1 MIHKHHV
8 TAVIL
13 LLLTLFIL
21 AACSNSPSEEFAP
34 AVVEVTRVI
43 TEEIMVEGEAVEVE
57 VTRVVVEEVIVD
69 EAAGEAMQAT
79 PAATAPINQPD
90 SPPAPQK
97 RLIIKDGNMVVVVQD
112 TETAVDQTTRLVVDL
127 GGYIISQHVF
137 NDAQGYRYATMQL
150 AIPVLNFED
159 AMRTLRTLGDVVN
172 ESASGDDVTDEFV
185 DLNSRLDNLE
195 ATRQRL
201 QSFLEQAE
209 TVEQALAVNE
219 ELKTIE
225 EEMALIQGRINFLS
239 DRASFSTIDLTLDPW
254 IPTPT
259 PSPTP
264 TVTPTYT
271 PTPIPTPHEWHPGDT
286 AGAAAVK
293 LQNTAQ
299 GTADFFIYYGIVCG
313 PWLILLALL
322 AYIAWRL
329 SHRLPRREVTQE
341 VSDEEE

>member
-1 MIHKHHV
+1 MIQKSYIMAV
-8 TAVIL
+8 TL
-13 LLLTLFIL
+13 LLLTLLIL
-21 AACSNSPSEEFAP
+21 AACASNEPETTEFVGVAPVEPVEMEAAEEI
-34 AVVEVTRVI
+34 VEVTRV
-43 TEEIMVEGEAVEVE
+43 AVDQAA
-57 VTRVVVEEVIVD
+57 D
-69 EAAGEAMQAT
+69 EAMAPT
-79 PAATAPINQPD
+79 PAATILANKSSNSAPPV
-90 SPPAPQK
+90 PQK
-97 RLIIKDGNMVVVVQD
+97 RLIIKDGNMVVVVVD
-112 TETAVDQTTRLVVDL
+112 TETAVDATTRLVVDL

-137 NDAQGYRYATMQL
+137 NDAQGYRYATMKL

-159 AMRTLRTLGDVVN
+159 AMRTLRTLGDVAN

-201 QSFLEQAE
+201 QSFLDQAE
-209 TVEQALAVNE
+209 TVEQALEVNE
-219 ELKTIE
+219 ELKIIE

-259 PSPTP
+259 PSATP

-271 PTPIPTPHEWHPGDT
+271 PTPIPTPHEWRPGDT

-293 LQNTAQ
+293 LQNTSQ
-299 GTADFFIYYGIVCG
+299 GVADFFIYYGIICG
-313 PWLILLALL
+313 PWLLLLALL
-322 AYIAWRL
+322 AFIAWKL
-329 SHRLPRREVTQE
+329 AARRPQPGPTIVE

>member
-1 MIHKHHV
+1 MNLH
-8 TAVIL
+8 
-13 LLLTLFIL
+13 
-21 AACSNSPSEEFAP
+21 
-34 AVVEVTRVI
+34 
-43 TEEIMVEGEAVEVE
+43 
-57 VTRVVVEEVIVD
+57 
-69 EAAGEAMQAT
+69 
-79 PAATAPINQPD
+79 
-90 SPPAPQK
+90 
-97 RLIIKDGNMVVVVQD
+97 
-112 TETAVDQTTRLVVDL
+112 L
-127 GGYIISQHVF
+127 GMMF
-137 NDAQGYRYATMQL
+137 
-150 AIPVLNFED
+150 
-159 AMRTLRTLGDVVN
+159 
-172 ESASGDDVTDEFV
+172 TDEFV

-201 QSFLEQAE
+201 QSFLDQAE

-271 PTPIPTPHEWHPGDT
+271 PTPIPTPNVWNPGDT
-286 AGAAAVK
+286 AGAAAVQ

-299 GTADFFIYYGIVCG
+299 GTADFFIYNGIVCG
-313 PWLILLALL
+313 PWLLLLALL

-329 SHRLPRREVTQE
+329 SLRLPHREATQE